1 MYYDYNSFKMTY
13 SNIYEHYGVFDIK
26 QQDIIDEVIDK
37 YIAKEGFEIDICV
50 SSGRSVVIVPFDQEF
65 VIQIYFN
72 NDLFIHINEMFI
84 DGYFDT
90 PATVDVIDIIPEY
103 NAIIYESIKPI
114 NTPKNIRRLCYGGK
128 SMINEYMSMDEKNK
142 LYKDMNE
149 NFDLIT
155 FEHGDCTIDNIGYSI
170 KNDRY
175 VLFDFDMSKRPKNTA
190 KDLKIFTK
198 SITFHGLDYKFY

>member
-1 MYYDYNSFKMTY
+1 MSF
-13 SNIYEHYGVFDIK
+13 SNIYEHYGVFDPE
-26 QQDIIDEVIDK
+26 QQEVIDTVIDK
-37 YIAKEGFEIDICV
+37 YVAKEGFEIDLCV
-50 SSGRSVVIVPFDQEF
+50 SSGRSVVIAPFDQEF

-84 DGYFDT
+84 EGYFDT

-114 NTPKNIRRLCYGGK
+114 NTPENINGLCYGDK
-128 SMINEYMSMDEKNK
+128 SKINEYMSKEEKNK
-142 LYKDMNE
+142 LYNDMQE
-149 NFDLIT
+149 NLDLIT

-175 VLFDFDMSKRPKNTA
+175 VLFDFDMSKRPKNIIRDWNT
-190 KDLKIFTK
+190 FTK
-198 SITFHGLDYKFY
+198 SITFHGLDYKLD